1 MILIDAN
8 QMMIANLFAIHGKNT
23 DNLSINDVR
32 YAVLKGIKYF
42 ENRFGGE
49 YGQIVLC
56 YDSTNYWRTGYFP
69 HYKASRKSKQKTSDI
84 NWNKIYSLYSTVKE
98 EIDKNFRYISV
109 EVPTL
114 EADDVISAICDDVN
128 SGSGETILIVSSDKD
143 FQQLQR
149 YKNVKQYSPAHRDFL
164 VCVDP
169 ESKLLDHIIRGDSSD
184 GIPNVMSD
192 GDTFITEG
200 KKQTIMSSKRYKI
213 LLDKV
218 RDGSIRDEGYEYK
231 DNYERNEQL
240 IDLSLIPRD
249 YKIKTIECL
258 KEAAR
263 HSNTVNESTEV
274 DYIESN
280 NLNSLLEE
288 LNESQ
293 QELNI

>member
-1 MILIDAN
+1 MILIDSN

-23 DNLSINDVR
+23 ENLSINDVR

-42 ENRFGGE
+42 ESRFGSE

-56 YDSTNYWRTGYFP
+56 FDSTNYWRTGYFP
-69 HYKASRKSKQKTSDI
+69 HYKASRKNRQKTSDI
-84 NWNKIYSLYSTVKE
+84 NWNKIYNLFSMVKE
-98 EIDKNFRYISV
+98 EIDDNFRYISV

-128 SGSGETILIVSSDKD
+128 NGSGEKILIVSSDKD

-149 YKNVKQYSPAHRDFL
+149 YKNVKQYSPAHKDFL

-169 ESKLLDHIIRGDSSD
+169 ESKLIDHIIRGDSSD

-192 GDTFITEG
+192 GDTFVTKG
-200 KKQTIMSSKRYKI
+200 KKQTIMSSKRFNT

-218 RDGSIRDEGYEYK
+218 KNGSIRDEGYEYK

-258 KEAAR
+258 KEAAK
-263 HSNTVNESTEV
+263 HSCTISESIEM
-274 DYIESN
+274 DYIQSN
-280 NLNSLLEE
+280 NLGSLLEE
-288 LNESQ
+288 LTENQ
-293 QELNI
+293 TKLNI